1 MGLRPTSAR
10 QFLLLR
16 VQLLEHQRL
25 MRAHILAQGLGDGAH
40 SIVYDR
46 DLASRKCSRIRLA
59 KLVRI
64 SFICCTT
71 VAILYIVPRATF
83 DYH

>member
-1 MGLRPTSAR
+1 MPLCLVWVLDQPALVNSCYP
-10 QFLLLR
+10 LLR
-16 VQLLEHQRL
+16 VQLLEHQKL

-40 SIVYDR
+40 SIFYDR

-64 SFICCTT
+64 
-71 VAILYIVPRATF
+71 
-83 DYH
+83 